1 MGRDR
6 KRKEGKEEWE
16 RSGKKQETKQTRYC
30 PVNDGSD
37 EALLN
42 V

>member
-1 MGRDR
+1 MKVGRE
-6 KRKEGKEEWE
+6 EGKEEWE
-16 RSGKKQETKQTRYC
+16 RIGKKQETKQNRYC
-30 PVNDGSD
+30 PVSDGSD